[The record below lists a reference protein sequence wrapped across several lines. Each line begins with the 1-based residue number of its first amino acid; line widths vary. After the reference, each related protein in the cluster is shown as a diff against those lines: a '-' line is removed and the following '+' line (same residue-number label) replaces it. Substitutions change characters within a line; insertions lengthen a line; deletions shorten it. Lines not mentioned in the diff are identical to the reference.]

1 MSEPHSDS
9 HAVLDHLL
17 AALDVGVTR
26 FTTCDIRQG
35 WRANFDPCETASL
48 HYCLSGTGALA
59 ARGMPPVPL
68 EPHTFVLLPPGV
80 PYGIESAGSATA
92 HQDHRRRFQHS
103 PSRESVPTVMVGT
116 GGNGVLTACGE
127 VRFGIE
133 KMADPFLPLGRPLV
147 VRFDGVDGLRD
158 QFVMLL
164 AESTR
169 PRVGSRVLTEALLKL
184 CLVLALRRHIESGDA
199 TLPWLAGVADARLN
213 RALRV
218 IFEQPEAPLTVERL
232 AAIAGMSR
240 SAFAAAFARVF
251 DQSPMNLVKL
261 VRLRRAAELLAV
273 TSLPVAEVARRVGFS
288 SRSNFSQAFTRLHG
302 VDPTGFR
309 RASAS
314 GGNAGHR

>member
-1 MSEPHSDS
+1 
-9 HAVLDHLL
+9 
-17 AALDVGVTR
+17 
-26 FTTCDIRQG
+26 
-35 WRANFDPCETASL
+35 
-48 HYCLSGTGALA
+48 
-59 ARGMPPVPL
+59 
-68 EPHTFVLLPPGV
+68 
-80 PYGIESAGSATA
+80 
-92 HQDHRRRFQHS
+92 
-103 PSRESVPTVMVGT
+103 MVGT

-127 VRFGIE
+127 VRLGRE

-164 AESTR
+164 AESAQ

-199 TLPWLAGVADARLN
+199 ALPWLAGVADARLN
-213 RALRV
+213 RALRA

-309 RASAS
+309 RASTSGAS
-314 GGNAGHR
+314 AGHR